1 VRGGLGRERRV
12 LADGDE
18 LGEAARAHAHDST
31 VVARTRTR
39 TSFARGLPVLR
50 RLELAGEASV
60 PERLAP
66 QSAAERAAADAT
78 LKWLVLAHDS
88 YAREDRV
95 VATFGTEREALAR
108 LRELEA
114 EPDADPMRIVR
125 AEWANR

>member
-1 VRGGLGRERRV
+1 
-12 LADGDE
+12 
-18 LGEAARAHAHDST
+18 
-31 VVARTRTR
+31 
-39 TSFARGLPVLR
+39 
-50 RLELAGEASV
+50 
-60 PERLAP
+60 LAP
-66 QSAAERAAADAT
+66 QSAAERAAADAK

-95 VATFGTEREALAR
+95 VATFDTESEALAR